1 MIVYRLFH
9 LCNPDAR
16 QNTGNRK
23 HLSSFDSDHYPENFE
38 AFLSALKP
46 FCDDLEDKDNE
57 AEAREIPDR
66 LEKLTDSMPR
76 REQKTASDEIN
87 RVLALFFTPALVKQ
101 GDGGKIFAET
111 FCGMW
116 NKRYP
121 RNTFQAGDYDKIL
134 AGFDSNF
141 LGITLRNSKKK

>member
-9 LCNPDAR
+9 PCNPDAR
-16 QNTGNRK
+16 QNTENRK
-23 HLSSFDSDHYPENFE
+23 HLSS
-38 AFLSALKP
+38 
-46 FCDDLEDKDNE
+46 NE

-76 REQKTASDEIN
+76 REQKTASDEIK

-101 GDGGKIFAET
+101 GDGCKIFAET

-121 RNTFQAGDYDKIL
+121 RNTFQAASVSL
-134 AGFDSNF
+134 RF
-141 LGITLRNSKKK
+141 LTFLRAQALISPVKSMVMSEASIHDLN